1 MVEFRA
7 HHSSQ
12 AMPSPSLDA
21 EMTKDQL
28 KILEP
33 TIQDLSVRAI
43 LRDAGG
49 EGATKKL
56 AQRKLN
62 NAGAITNHCGLQ
74 NHPARV
80 KKLISALELTA
91 SLAEISA
98 LSKASKEQDKCKA
111 HTELMDLAPSAL
123 VKLQSDK
130 LNGDASKLTKKEICS
145 LSFRY
150 FGVLH
155 KDSNPKPLLVSGLQG
170 LVQAQPDVLVAAAA
184 ALAAAAAVDA
194 PPQAP
199 TATALL
205 VGAAAADVESDSDG
219 EYEPAGVEE

>member
-1 MVEFRA
+1 
-7 HHSSQ
+7 
-12 AMPSPSLDA
+12 
-21 EMTKDQL
+21 
-28 KILEP
+28 
-33 TIQDLSVRAI
+33 
-43 LRDAGG
+43 
-49 EGATKKL
+49 
-56 AQRKLN
+56 
-62 NAGAITNHCGLQ
+62 
-74 NHPARV
+74 
-80 KKLISALELTA
+80 
-91 SLAEISA
+91 
-98 LSKASKEQDKCKA
+98 
-111 HTELMDLAPSAL
+111 MDLAPSAL

-199 TATALL
+199 TATALP

-219 EYEPAGVEE
+219 EYEPAGGRVALTRFRPVIFILELAFLRIEITRAAISIGL